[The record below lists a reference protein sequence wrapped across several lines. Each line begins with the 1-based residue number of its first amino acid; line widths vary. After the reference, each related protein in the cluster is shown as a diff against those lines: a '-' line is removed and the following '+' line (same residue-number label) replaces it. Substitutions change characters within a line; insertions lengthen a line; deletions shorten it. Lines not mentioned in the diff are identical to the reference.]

1 MRVFE
6 IVRWNKMVFSI
17 ALIKAVPGREKPVY
31 HALKNMDGVRS
42 LYHIFGDHD
51 FFLIMDAKSK
61 GDLVLLAGQI
71 REIEG
76 VAAVDTVLVGRDG
89 YLEEKRYIQAPVLS
103 AGLV

>member
-1 MRVFE
+1 
-6 IVRWNKMVFSI
+6 MVISI
-17 ALIKAVPGREKPVY
+17 ALIKVVPGKEKPVY

-61 GDLVLLAGQI
+61 EELDLMVEKI
-71 REIEG
+71 REIYG
-76 VAAVDTVLVGRDG
+76 VAAADTVLIGKEG
-89 YLEEKRYIQAPVLS
+89 CLEERRYTQAPVMS